1 MITDI
6 LGRPA
11 KIGDTIITKG
21 YGTATLD
28 HITVIDKITKSGIKC
43 KVGIS
48 YSKYDTT
55 LDKWIKVIS
64 KENYKTMLREPDSF
78 IIINEQL
85 APNKAVWPELYI

>member
-21 YGTATLD
+21 YCTATLD
-28 HITVIDKITKSGIKC
+28 YITVIDKVTKTGVKC

-48 YSKYDTT
+48 SSKYDPTSG
-55 LDKWIKVIS
+55 KWVRVIS
-64 KENYKTMLREPDSF
+64 KESYKTMLRKPDSF

-85 APNKAVWPELYI
+85 AHNKAVWPELYI

>member
-21 YGTATLD
+21 YSTATLD
-28 HITVIDKITKSGIKC
+28 NITVIDKITKSGIKC
-43 KVGIS
+43 KIDIP

-55 LDKWIKVIS
+55 LNKWIKVIS
-64 KENYKTMLREPDSF
+64 KKTIKLCCANL
-78 IIINEQL
+78 IL
-85 APNKAVWPELYI
+85 L

>member
-21 YGTATLD
+21 YCTATLD

-43 KVGIS
+43 NVGIS
-48 YSKYDTT
+48 SSKYDTT
-55 LDKWIKVIS
+55 LKKWIKVIS
-64 KENYKTMLREPDSF
+64 KKNYKTMLRKPDSF

-85 APNKAVWPELYI
+85 AHNKAVWPELYI

>member
-28 HITVIDKITKSGIKC
+28 HITAIDEITKSGIKC
-43 KVGIS
+43 KVGIL

-55 LDKWIKVIS
+55 FKQVDKS
-64 KENYKTMLREPDSF
+64 
-78 IIINEQL
+78 
-85 APNKAVWPELYI
+85 NKQRKL

>member
-21 YGTATLD
+21 YGTATLN

-55 LDKWIKVIS
+55 LNKWIIV
-64 KENYKTMLREPDSF
+64 ENYKTMLRIPDSF

-85 APNKAVWPELYI
+85 AHNKAVWPELYI

>member
-11 KIGDTIITKG
+11 KIGDTILTKG
-21 YGTATLD
+21 YCTATLD
-28 HITVIDKITKSGIKC
+28 CITVIDKITKTGIKC

-48 YSKYDTT
+48 SYKYDPT
-55 LDKWIKVIS
+55 LKKWIKVINT
-64 KENYKTMLREPDSF
+64 KNHKIMLRKPDSF

-85 APNKAVWPELYI
+85 AHNKAVWPELYI

>member
-43 KVGIS
+43 KVDIL

-55 LDKWIKVIS
+55 LNKWIKVIG
-64 KENYKTMLREPDSF
+64 KENYKTMLRKPDSF

-85 APNKAVWPELYI
+85 AHNKAVWPELYI